1 MPRREMVREQG
12 WLLPPT
18 LDELLAEDHPARYV
32 GAFVDG
38 LTEGEW
44 AELGLD
50 TLGEALGAPAY
61 HPRALLCAW
70 LYHNT
75 LWRFYQAHRP
85 HLRSLL
91 RQTVQT
97 AVRLELVDW
106 AVQAVDGTKVMG
118 NAGAGRVYGR
128 DETERLLERA
138 DKAILDLEAQNESGG
153 DPPPPGLPKELR
165 QAQQLTE
172 RVLEAWRSLTDP
184 DDGFMRSHQGY
195 VLGYNAQV
203 MAAPV
208 TGGGGMLIT
217 AAEVTQDPGDSR
229 QLLPLVTAAREN
241 TGHAPLLTLADA
253 GYFSGANLSACAEA
267 GIPLAM
273 PEKQFHPADPYHKDR
288 FTYDP
293 ARDSYTCPQ
302 GQILVFGHV
311 RQRKQTPVRVYR
323 PPRSACRLCPAM
335 GRCTKNRVQGRLLE
349 VTPHGRVLKEHR
361 RWMETPEAKTG
372 FRRRKGL
379 VEPVFGILKEQQS
392 ARRFLRRGLEGV
404 RSEWSLLAA
413 AFNLRSL
420 WKAKRRSMGGPPLLL
435 AR

>member
-1 MPRREMVREQG
+1 MGV
-12 WLLPPT
+12 
-18 LDELLAEDHPARYV
+18 
-32 GAFVDG
+32 
-38 LTEGEW
+38 
-44 AELGLD
+44 D

-165 QAQQLTE
+165 QAQQLRE
-172 RVLEAWRSLTDP
+172 RVLEARRSLTDP
-184 DDGFMRSHQGY
+184 DDGFMRSYQGY

-217 AAEVTQDPGDSR
+217 AAEVTQDRGDSR